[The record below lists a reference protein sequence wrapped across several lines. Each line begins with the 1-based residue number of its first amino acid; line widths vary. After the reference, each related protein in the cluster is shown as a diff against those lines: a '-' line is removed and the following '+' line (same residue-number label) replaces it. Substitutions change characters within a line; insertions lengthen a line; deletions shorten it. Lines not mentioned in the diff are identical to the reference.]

1 VSVNFVNLLKRRAK
15 AFLESA
21 RADYARGDYDLVLF
35 HIEQFL
41 QLYLK
46 YLLYRRI
53 GDYPKT
59 HSLIRLLRDV
69 MRVYGDNVLKEF
81 YEENMEALYLLEE
94 AYIAS
99 RYLPREYDRE
109 IAERILGFAK
119 KALEVLECL
128 ERES

>member
-1 VSVNFVNLLKRRAK
+1 MNLLKRRAK

-59 HSLIRLLRDV
+59 CSLIRLLRDV

>member
-1 VSVNFVNLLKRRAK
+1 VNLLKRRAK

>member
-1 VSVNFVNLLKRRAK
+1 MNLLKRRAK

-35 HIEQFL
+35 HVEQFL

-69 MRVYGDNVLKEF
+69 MRVYGDNVLREF

-94 AYIAS
+94 AYITS